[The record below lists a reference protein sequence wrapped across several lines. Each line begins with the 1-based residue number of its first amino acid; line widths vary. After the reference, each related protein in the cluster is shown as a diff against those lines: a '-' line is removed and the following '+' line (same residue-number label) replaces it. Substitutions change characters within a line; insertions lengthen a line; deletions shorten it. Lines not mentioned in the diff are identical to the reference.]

1 MHNFRNIPE
10 KNYTPSLRGTIGPRP
25 PGTPISR
32 LAFFATPIGR
42 LAFPGNI
49 HTQRLSELFFRENG
63 GGEEGLRQMISP
75 RFFHFEGDCVRE
87 KTVEILRR
95 N

>member
-10 KNYTPSLRGTIGPRP
+10 KNYTPSLRRTIGLRP
-25 PGTPISR
+25 PG
-32 LAFFATPIGR
+32 TPIGR

-49 HTQRLSELFFRENG
+49 PTQRFSELFFRENG

-87 KTVEILRR
+87 KTVEILWR